1 MRGGFVL
8 GENRK
13 NNRQIKFRVNDQEF
27 EKLKQTAETLE
38 MTVPTFAKKRA
49 MDFELKPPKTKKA
62 DMVLVT
68 KELRAIG
75 NNVNQIAKRLNATN
89 KLSIEQ
95 LDGIRK
101 ELNLIWQQLI

>member
-1 MRGGFVL
+1 M

-13 NNRQIKFRVNDQEF
+13 NNRQIKFRVSDQEF

-49 MDFELKPPKTKKA
+49 MDFELKPPKTKQA

-68 KELRAIG
+68 RELRAIG
-75 NNVNQIAKRLNATN
+75 NNVNQITRRVNTENILVMDELKAIK
-89 KLSIEQ
+89 E
-95 LDGIRK
+95 
-101 ELNLIWQQLI
+101 ELNQIWQQLI